1 MSKLVYFEEMW
12 KFNNDEYWEYLI
24 YSISIV
30 TWSCGSMD
38 MSWAKEM
45 GPNDH
50 HVQDLGI
57 MKYVNRKTSNITMT
71 LSK

>member
-1 MSKLVYFEEMW
+1 MSKLIYFEEMW

-24 YSISIV
+24 YSIFIV
-30 TWSCGSMD
+30 TWSCGSMGT
-38 MSWAKEM
+38 SWAKEM

-50 HVQDLGI
+50 HVQDLAI